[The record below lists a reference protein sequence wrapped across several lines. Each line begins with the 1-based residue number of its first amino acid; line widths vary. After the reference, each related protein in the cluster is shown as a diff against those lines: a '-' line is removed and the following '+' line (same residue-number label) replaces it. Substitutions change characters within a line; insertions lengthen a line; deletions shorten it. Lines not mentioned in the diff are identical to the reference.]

1 MLILQLNLLYF
12 LGAVASM
19 FWVDSELGS
28 DIYLDGKQRK
38 LVPVFSVMYSYNL
51 RQDFRRCL
59 KDIILV
65 LASPDLTRPIF
76 LLWCLYTW
84 WAVLVH

>member
-76 LLWCLYTW
+76 LL
-84 WAVLVH
+84 